1 MMIKQPIHESAANA
15 STLQFKNQALTI
27 LANLS
32 LREYLR
38 PIIYANEG
46 VQIFINILHGE
57 NPDFAG
63 NI

>member
-1 MMIKQPIHESAANA
+1 MNP
-15 STLQFKNQALTI
+15 STLQFKSQALTI

-46 VQIFINILHGE
+46 VQIFLDILHGE
-57 NPDFAG
+57 NPDFSG
-63 NI
+63 NV